1 MKSITSTVEHINKL
15 ANYIRD
21 RQEREENEAFEKSK
35 NFSYEDEPLLR
46 YRQGQLRKFNV
57 QTEEDLE
64 KYIDNKERAE
74 SIKDNERDPYL

>member
-1 MKSITSTVEHINKL
+1 MKSITATVEHINKL

-35 NFSYEDEPLLR
+35 NFSYEDEPPLR
-46 YRQGQLRKFNV
+46 YRQQPLRKANV